1 MGCGCQGNT
10 AGVYTSSA
18 PEAQPMTNSSVE
30 YVVRLPDGSYSGDL
44 GSMQAAFEY
53 AAIHSGQA
61 RARAKKLAP
70 A

>member
-1 MGCGCQGNT
+1 MACGCQGNT
-10 AGVYTSSA
+10 AGVYTA
-18 PEAQPMTNSSVE
+18 EQPAAQPMTNSSVE
-30 YVVRLPDGSYSGDL
+30 YVVRLPDGSYTADL
-44 GSMQAAFEY
+44 GSMQAAFEF